1 MHVLDHHAEQ
11 PDMRAFQL
19 ASGEAWQLS
28 LGQAPVPRPAADEVL
43 IRLHAA
49 GLNYLDLMVARGRLG
64 DTTPPFVPGT
74 DGAGEIVEMGASVR
88 GWTIGDR
95 VMSGLIVDW
104 SAGLPSEAT
113 TRRIR
118 GVTMPGSLAEYA
130 VVPASALV
138 RIPDGMPY
146 TQAVTLPIAATTA
159 WNAIFKS
166 RTGPASTVALLG
178 TGGVSLFALQF
189 AKAAGARVIL
199 SSSSNEKLKRA
210 QRLGADVLI
219 NYTTTPAWD
228 DAVLEATDGQGA
240 DLVVETVG
248 GTTFARSINAAR
260 IGGTVYVVGFI
271 GGMEVSMPVLPVMV
285 KTLNILGSQ
294 TGSTR
299 DLAQAVQAVRQAR
312 IEPVIDRVFPFD
324 AAADAYA
331 YLASGTHF
339 GKVVISIN

>member
-1 MHVLDHHAEQ
+1 
-11 PDMRAFQL
+11 MRAFQL

>member
-1 MHVLDHHAEQ
+1 
-11 PDMRAFQL
+11 MRAFQL

-64 DTTPPFVPGT
+64 DTTPPFVLGT

-199 SSSSNEKLKRA
+199 SSSSNEKLERA

>member
-1 MHVLDHHAEQ
+1 
-11 PDMRAFQL
+11 MRAFQL

-199 SSSSNEKLKRA
+199 SSSSNEKLERA